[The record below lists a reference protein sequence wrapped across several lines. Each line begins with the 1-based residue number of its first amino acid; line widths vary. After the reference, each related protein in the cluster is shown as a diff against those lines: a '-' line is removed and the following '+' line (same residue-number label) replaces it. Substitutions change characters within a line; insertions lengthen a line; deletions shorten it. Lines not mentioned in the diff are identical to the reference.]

1 MAKRGVTHDP
11 VSLSTKFRIELGIIL
26 LAWVLILL
34 SMSRFRK
41 AMNAARILSKNDTA
55 LKSMIDAARS
65 PEAKPVLGTATAN
78 PCESDKAL

>member
-1 MAKRGVTHDP
+1 MTHDP

-34 SMSRFRK
+34 SMSRFRR

-55 LKSMIDAARS
+55 LKSMIDAATS
-65 PEAKPVLGTATAN
+65 PEVKRAPGIATTT
-78 PCESDKAL
+78 PCESDKVL